1 MRLSGKIVAISG
13 NEAEVCLRE
22 EKKACESCSTCPKKL
37 GVYDVIKVASVKGIF
52 MGQEIVLCDTISWF
66 TKNRILLV
74 VSAFIFGIIIAE
86 AIATII
92 PFGAYRRAID
102 FTIGGILA
110 AGVYSIL
117 WFIKPKYLFRIE
129 QISEKQT

>member
-13 NEAEVCLRE
+13 NEADVCLIE
-22 EKKACESCSTCPKKL
+22 EKKVCESCSTCPKKM
-37 GVYDVIKVASVKGIF
+37 GVHDVIKVASIKGILI
-52 MGQEIVLCDTISWF
+52 GQEIVLCDTISWF

-74 VSAFIFGIIIAE
+74 VSAFVFGIIIAE
-86 AIATII
+86 AIATNI

-102 FTIGGILA
+102 FTIGGMFA
-110 AGVYSIL
+110 AVIYAIS
-117 WFIKPKYLFRIE
+117 WFKKPKYLFRIE